1 MYSGLSRFSG
11 LRTVVSVH
19 AMQET
24 LAEIEERKTKGETL
38 SSEKE
43 VGNPQTGQCV
53 FSLVSGVNN
62 GFLSEM

>member
-1 MYSGLSRFSG
+1 
-11 LRTVVSVH
+11 
-19 AMQET
+19 MQET